1 MKIAIIIGSTRPGR
15 VGKKVA
21 KWYLEQVS
29 AIKAAEFE
37 IVDINDQ
44 NLPLLDEPIP
54 PAAGKYQNDH
64 TKKWSEVISSYD
76 AYVWVTAEYNHGVP
90 GALKNAID
98 YLYNEWVKKP
108 VAIVSYG
115 SAGGVR
121 AAEHLRQIAGELQM
135 ADIRPTIMIRQ
146 PWDMVDENDAIKPEL
161 ISGDPKA
168 QAEDLIWWASALKN
182 AKL

>member
-15 VGKKVA
+15 VGKKVG
-21 KWYLEQVS
+21 KWYLEQVND
-29 AIKAAEFE
+29 IKTAEFE

-54 PAAGKYQNDH
+54 PASGQYQNDH
-64 TKKWSEVISSYD
+64 TKKWSEIIQSYD
-76 AYVWVTAEYNHGVP
+76 AYVWITAEYNHGVP

-98 YLYNEWVKKP
+98 YLYKEWVRKP
-108 VAIVSYG
+108 VALVSYG

-135 ADIRPTIMIRQ
+135 ADIRPAIMIRQ
-146 PWDMVDENDAIKPEL
+146 PWDMVDENDSIKPEL

-168 QAEDLIWWASALKN
+168 QAEDLIWWARALSN
-182 AKL
+182 AKT